1 MSPITPNNLA
11 RHEIIGLNV
20 RVVGAMNNQLTGLT
34 GKIIDETR
42 NTLTL
47 FNGTKSMIV
56 PKDIVSFNFYL
67 PSGEVV
73 RVEGKRLVGRAE
85 DRIKMKVRNW
95 R

>member
-1 MSPITPNNLA
+1 MSPMTPNNLA

-20 RVVGAMNNQLTGLT
+20 RVVGAMNKQLTGLA

-47 FNGTKSMIV
+47 FNGAKSMIV

-85 DRIKMKVRNW
+85 DRIKTKVRNW

>member
-47 FNGTKSMIV
+47 FNGAKSMIV